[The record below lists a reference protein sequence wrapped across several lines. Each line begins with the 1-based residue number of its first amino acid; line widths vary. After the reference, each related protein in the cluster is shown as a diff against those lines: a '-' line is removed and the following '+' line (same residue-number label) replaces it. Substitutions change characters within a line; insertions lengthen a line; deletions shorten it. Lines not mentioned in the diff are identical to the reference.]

1 MFPHLNTVISTALR
15 FHLFTASLSSPC
27 HSLLNHCVQRPSQ
40 KGFVCHWRLL
50 DPHFRTMVASR
61 FYQAQT
67 RPSSSASAPTWGTL
81 CGCRSDGIRI
91 WVGEALWAQQWEV
104 MDSSPMCH
112 LPDPACVFSSLMVAF
127 EQIDCQSDCP
137 VWVTGAK
144 WQRVELGS
152 LWMFSVL
159 GILPED
165 SPQKPPCYVV
175 DSCSFCLTVPVD
187 TSVCEWFNS
196 VCSPPSHLSLHWNWT
211 FCIRKLQVTVSDV
224 QKGDSWNSKTG
235 NCCWNVVMTSSR
247 AVVSA
252 TESSFI

>member
-1 MFPHLNTVISTALR
+1 MFPHLSTVISTALR

-152 LWMFSVL
+152 LWMFLSWVFYRRTLLKNHPAMWLTHVL
-159 GILPED
+159 FAWQYLLTLPYVND
-165 SPQKPPCYVV
+165 STQCALLP
-175 DSCSFCLTVPVD
+175 LTYR
-187 TSVCEWFNS
+187 
-196 VCSPPSHLSLHWNWT
+196 
-211 FCIRKLQVTVSDV
+211 CIEIGHSAYENYRLQWAMFKRVIHGTAKQAIVA
-224 QKGDSWNSKTG
+224 G
-235 NCCWNVVMTSSR
+235 M
-247 AVVSA
+247 
-252 TESSFI
+252 